1 MNGNAQNVEVSSL
14 SGTKLTLRIGASQ
27 LITEMPYNLSGA
39 INEFNN
45 DPGIGY
51 SFELS
56 KNLSDKLD
64 IGVELSNSTLTGK
77 NDLPSFS
84 AIGFHSA
91 MMNLINEPVLYR
103 NFLSTNKIFIQYSFL
118 RFAGSKVNYK
128 VAPFVRAGAG
138 YLTYK
143 SEFNYE
149 QNSENGIIF
158 GKNYDE
164 YINAKTSNA
173 VYFIATGF
181 NLSLSPKI
189 DLSTIIK
196 LNFVN
201 YDFFDVVHNYDNNG
215 NRLNLVGIF
224 SDFMVGVSYRFSKIE
239 GAGRN
244 VKTAKNKKS
253 TPPVYLPWYK
263 HFGK

>member
-1 MNGNAQNVEVSSL
+1 M
-14 SGTKLTLRIGASQ
+14 
-27 LITEMPYNLSGA
+27 
-39 INEFNN
+39 
-45 DPGIGY
+45 
-51 SFELS
+51 
-56 KNLSDKLD
+56 
-64 IGVELSNSTLTGK
+64 
-77 NDLPSFS
+77 
-84 AIGFHSA
+84 
-91 MMNLINEPVLYR
+91 
-103 NFLSTNKIFIQYSFL
+103 
-118 RFAGSKVNYK
+118 
-128 VAPFVRAGAG
+128 
-138 YLTYK
+138 
-143 SEFNYE
+143 
-149 QNSENGIIF
+149 
-158 GKNYDE
+158 
-164 YINAKTSNA
+164 
-173 VYFIATGF
+173 YFIATGF